1 MSIVNEYYFQRADL
15 DIKIAAV
22 FDVFFIRYFS
32 NNFALY
38 RGDLNSQEYHRDN
51 MEESIISFFIALR
64 LIAQS
69 VHNMYV
75 LKTSCRVQVLG

>member
-51 MEESIISFFIALR
+51 IKRGSRRGSSCSYITAMECKIITEIAL
-64 LIAQS
+64 
-69 VHNMYV
+69 
-75 LKTSCRVQVLG
+75 